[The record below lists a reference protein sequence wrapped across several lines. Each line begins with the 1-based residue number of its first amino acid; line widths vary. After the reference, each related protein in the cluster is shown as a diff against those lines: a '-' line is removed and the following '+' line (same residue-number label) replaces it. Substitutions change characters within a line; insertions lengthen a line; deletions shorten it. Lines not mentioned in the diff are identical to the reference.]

1 MARRPVPSRR
11 EILKGASVLALGSG
25 LGSRAAYAQR
35 EITARQKELYELAKK
50 EGEVTWYTAHS
61 NDTTAQALGRDFEQA
76 FPGIKANAV
85 RTTAQVAYQRLTQEQ
100 KAGAMQVDVFSSTD
114 IGHYV
119 ALKEKNLLEKY
130 LPENAAKVI
139 EVYKNYDPDGYYTV
153 TSAGLIAIGYNT
165 AKLKEAE
172 APKNWPDL
180 LDPKWKDKIA
190 LGHPGFS
197 GYVGT
202 WVVSLKKLYGWDFF
216 EKLAK
221 NNPQVGRSIND
232 TVTMLNA
239 GERIVAGSG
248 PVGTA
253 MESAGKGNPLAMTYP
268 PDGSVLIIAPSGI
281 PKGVKHPNAA
291 KLFMEYLLSV
301 EASKIWVGH
310 YNESMRPEVK
320 SLDGAKSAADV
331 KTIRPTVDEIV
342 NGIPEVIKQWRDT
355 FGV

>member
-1 MARRPVPSRR
+1 MTRMPGASRR
-11 EILKGASVLALGSG
+11 AVLKGSSALALSLSIGVRG
-25 LGSRAAYAQR
+25 VHAR

-61 NDTTAQALGRDFEQA
+61 NDTTAQALGRDFEAA
-76 FPGIKANAV
+76 FPGIKANVV

-100 KAGAMQVDVFSSTD
+100 KANAMQVDVFSSTD

-119 ALKEKNLLEKY
+119 ALKEKGLLEKY
-130 LPENAAKVI
+130 APDNANRVI
-139 EVYKNYDPDGYYTV
+139 DVYKNYDPDGYYTV

-165 AKLKEAE
+165 AKLKEAD

-180 LDPKWKDKIA
+180 LDAKWKDKIA

-221 NNPQVGRSIND
+221 NNPQIGRSIND

-239 GERIVAGSG
+239 GERVVAGSG

-253 MESAGKGNPLAMTYP
+253 MESAGKGNPLAMIYP

-281 PKGVKHPNAA
+281 PKNVRHPNAA
-291 KLFMEYLLSV
+291 KLFMEYLLST
-301 EASKIWVGH
+301 EASQIWVEH
-310 YNESMRPEVK
+310 FNESMRPEVK
-320 SLDGAKSAADV
+320 ALGGAKSAADV
-331 KTIRPTVDEIV
+331 KTIHPTVEEITK
-342 NGIPEVIKQWRDT
+342 GIPEVIRQWRDT